1 MEPLQVEFEDSKVE
15 ELFKDLND
23 VKHSK
28 NLMQKVVGLEM
39 TKAVKTKYNQI
50 VSFTNFSKLIE
61 SRIGKIES
69 LSGNLEGKYSMHLNA
84 NQLKE

>member
-61 SRIGKIES
+61 SRLGKLES
-69 LSGNLEGKYSMHLNA
+69 LTGNLEGKYSMHLNA